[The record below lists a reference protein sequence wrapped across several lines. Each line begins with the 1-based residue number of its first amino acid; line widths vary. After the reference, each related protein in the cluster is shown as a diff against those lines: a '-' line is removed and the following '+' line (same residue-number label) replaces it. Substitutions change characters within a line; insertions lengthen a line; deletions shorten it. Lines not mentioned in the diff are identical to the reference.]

1 MVHTSLGVL
10 RFSLL
15 LTSCVS
21 GGAGDSSSRFT
32 GGGDGRA
39 GTLIAGQPTR
49 RLCDSACV
57 RAHEKVCKADRIWRI
72 KLAPEVGGWQLTVA
86 VTGLVR
92 FSVGERA
99 LFSVDSRIALGCL
112 PRCGQGA
119 GTCLPYPFVFRL
131 ATLSGLSSC
140 ERRVTAGTPW
150 HGWQT
155 SRVELTCAERNV
167 TIVVVP
173 ELAALRESLV
183 LAGAIPE
190 DDVSR
195 TLDGLAVAAEF
206 QQRRF
211 ELIKHVEPGTCADL
225 RVPPHFSMRE
235 RAEDAA
241 DADTA
246 WREASQLLQAEAAE
260 GKRAQPTSVTG
271 MFDSIDGEF
280 CRAFHAG
287 HDASSAP

>member
-1 MVHTSLGVL
+1 MTWRAAFSPALLAACAGSGAVTSSP
-10 RFSLL
+10 RS
-15 LTSCVS
+15 
-21 GGAGDSSSRFT
+21 T
-32 GGGDGRA
+32 GGDDDRV

-49 RLCDSACV
+49 HLCGAACI
-57 RAHEKVCKADRIWRI
+57 RAHENVCKDDRIWRV
-72 KLAPEVGGWQLTVA
+72 KLAPDVGGWQLTVA
-86 VTGLVR
+86 ATGLVR

-112 PRCGQGA
+112 PQCGQGA

-140 ERRVTAGTPW
+140 ERRVTAGAPW

-173 ELAALRESLV
+173 ALAALRESLV

-206 QQRRF
+206 QQRRY
-211 ELIKHVEPGTCADL
+211 ELVKHVEPGTCAEL
-225 RVPPHFSMRE
+225 RVPAAFSMRE
-235 RAEDAA
+235 RAEDVA
-241 DADTA
+241 DADVA
-246 WREASQLLQAEAAE
+246 WRQASQLVQTEAAE
-260 GKRAQPTSVTG
+260 GKRAKPTSVTG